1 MNETRDTSRT
11 GTRKEEQVERLIE
24 LLKNT
29 DDRGEIITAALQTGM
44 SLERTI
50 SEKSA

>member
-1 MNETRDTSRT
+1 MNETKDTNRT

-24 LLKNT
+24 RMKNT
-29 DDRGEIITAALQTGM
+29 DDRGEIITAALQIGM
-44 SLERTI
+44 SLERAI